1 MVELKTEEWQSDEQL
16 CLVVPVD
23 AVRKVHIP
31 KGQNTG
37 IKAEDKTEPCT
48 IMTDEVEEG
57 KGRVEKESNE
67 KLVKETKSQRS
78 SKNGV

>member
-1 MVELKTEEWQSDEQL
+1 MAPVE
-16 CLVVPVD
+16 
-23 AVRKVHIP
+23 AVRKVHAP

-37 IKAEDKTEPCT
+37 MKAEDKTEPCT

-57 KGRVEKESNE
+57 KRRVEKESNE
-67 KLVKETKSQRS
+67 ELVKEMKSQRS